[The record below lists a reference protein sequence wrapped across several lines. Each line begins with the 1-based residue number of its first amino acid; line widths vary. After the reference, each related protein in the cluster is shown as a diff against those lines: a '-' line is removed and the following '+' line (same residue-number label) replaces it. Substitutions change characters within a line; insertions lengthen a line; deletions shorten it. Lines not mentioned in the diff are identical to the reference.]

1 MKTIV
6 CMLLMQV
13 TVLVQG
19 QSIDPVSI
27 AAAKI
32 IKAID
37 LKIQKLQ
44 NETLLLQRSQQ
55 LSENQFSQHALSRIT
70 DFERKQEALY
80 ENYFSELREVK
91 QCISDLPQ
99 VRELFTLYASVKSL
113 GRNISDPPVLQQAEA
128 IMQSLQAVLK
138 TGSTSMKDSERLLQ
152 ILDLRVRMEACV
164 EQIHAFRKAS
174 DASTQRFR
182 MLAKDASLIKQFN
195 Q

>member
-13 TVLVQG
+13 SLLVQG

-32 IKAID
+32 LKAID

-44 NETLLLQRSQQ
+44 NETLLLQRAQQ
-55 LSENQFSQHALSRIT
+55 LSEQQFSQTALARIT
-70 DFERKQEALY
+70 DIERKQEALY

-91 QCISDLPQ
+91 RCISDLPQ

-113 GRNISDPPVLQQAEA
+113 GRKISDPPVLQQAEA
-128 IMQSLQAVLK
+128 IMQSLQTVLK

-152 ILDLRVRMEACV
+152 ILDLRSKMEACV
-164 EQIHAFRKAS
+164 DQINALRIAS
-174 DASTQRFR
+174 DAGTQRFQ